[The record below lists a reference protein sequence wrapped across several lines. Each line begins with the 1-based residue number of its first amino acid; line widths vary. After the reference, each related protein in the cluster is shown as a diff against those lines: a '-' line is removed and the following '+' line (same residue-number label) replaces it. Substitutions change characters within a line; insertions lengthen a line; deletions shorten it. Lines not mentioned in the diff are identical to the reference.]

1 MTITTKFNKRLSKNQ
16 KSKKN
21 LHSFKLSFF
30 MILVT
35 LFYSVDFFSQNLIRN
50 GDFEEGGS
58 GIGFVVKGS
67 GYTPLTA
74 PFSGTTVPGNYG
86 FTTNPQLMNTT
97 DFIAGGDWIY

>member
-1 MTITTKFNKRLSKNQ
+1 MTTTTKFNNCLSKNRKSQ
-16 KSKKN
+16 KIRYS
-21 LHSFKLSFF
+21 LQPSFF
-30 MILVT
+30 MILMS
-35 LFYSVDFFSQNLIRN
+35 LFYSLNFFSQNLIRN

-86 FTTNPQLMNTT
+86 LQQIRN
-97 DFIAGGDWIY
+97 